1 MATPD
6 PPREPVIVEY
16 VAASLAYHKAAKAKV
31 DHDAE
36 VTRVAAAYKACT
48 PRERTEAQRRL
59 ADAERG
65 R

>member
-1 MATPD
+1 
-6 PPREPVIVEY
+6 VIVEY